1 MMYYGHMGQS
11 QKVRKRDGTEFT
23 TYDMLYLLNYFSMMH
38 YQAQSETSGQH
49 VIINNKQLQHY

>member
-1 MMYYGHMGQS
+1 MGQS

-23 TYDMLYLLNYFSMMH
+23 TYDMLYHLNYFSIMH

-49 VIINNKQLQHY
+49 VIINNQQLHLY